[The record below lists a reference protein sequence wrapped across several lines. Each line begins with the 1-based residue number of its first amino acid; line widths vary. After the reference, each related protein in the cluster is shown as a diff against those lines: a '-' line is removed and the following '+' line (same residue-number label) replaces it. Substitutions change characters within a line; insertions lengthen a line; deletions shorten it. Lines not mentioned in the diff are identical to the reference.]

1 MATILYVDDD
11 PTIGLLL
18 EDTLLRSGHRAI
30 GARNVPQAL
39 QALSHGEIELIIS
52 DFKMPGMTGLE
63 FLGLLKEEAYD
74 IPLIMVTGY
83 ASIEHAVLAIKAGAA
98 DYITKPVRPE
108 QLEHAVA
115 KALQVAR
122 LRKENDVLRQE
133 VMALRNE
140 RQIIGESGVMRR
152 LLQTVATAAPTR
164 ATMLLQGESG
174 TGKELVARA
183 LHDQSE
189 RADGPFIKLNCAAL
203 PEGLVESAL
212 FGHERGAFT
221 GAIKRVAGA
230 FERAH
235 GGTLLLDEIS
245 EMRLDLQA
253 KLLRVLQ
260 EQEFERVG
268 GTSPIKV
275 DVRIVATTNRDL
287 AAEAEAG
294 RFRRDLFFRLSVIP
308 IQIPPL
314 RDRAEDIPLLAYRFC
329 SACRKRREE
338 RVRGD
343 FPRRACPSSATRLAR
358 ERPRASTRRGARRH
372 PRERAH
378 AHAGALR
385 GAAFRPYPAGGE
397 HPRVE
402 PSRRAAPDKRP
413 CDEGFPG
420 GGAEFLRPQ
429 RGGIAA
435 HREGARGH
443 RRQSHSSGRIAGPQR
458 AHPSQQAEHP
468 SQELRPADCSRQK
481 LPEGNFFLANCRSS
495 MVAVIRARRRERGAQ
510 VLFLLCV
517 RRPLPT
523 REMALPSGN
532 LEARRVEHGLPLQP
546 RTLSAGHSPAS
557 LSGSRGLPRCL
568 SSLRSLAA
576 PMARKA
582 LRH

>member
-18 EDTLLRSGHRAI
+18 EDTLLRAGHRAI

-39 QALSHGEIELIIS
+39 QTLSHGEIELIIS

-63 FLGLLKEEAYD
+63 FLGLLKDEAYD

-83 ASIEHAVLAIKAGAA
+83 ASIEHAVQAIKAGAA

-164 ATMLLQGESG
+164 ATVLLQGESG

-183 LHDQSE
+183 IHDQSE
-189 RADGPFIKLNCAAL
+189 RAEGPFIKLNCAAL

-268 GTSPIKV
+268 GTTPIKV
-275 DVRIVATTNRDL
+275 DVRIIATTNRDL

-308 IQIPPL
+308 IEIPPL
-314 RDRAEDIPLLAYRFC
+314 RDRGEDIPLLAYRFAAHAANDTKKELAGI
-329 SACRKRREE
+329 SPEALALLQRHEWPGNVRELQHA
-338 RVRGD
+338 V
-343 FPRRACPSSATRLAR
+343 
-358 ERPRASTRRGARRH
+358 
-372 PRERAH
+372 ERAVILASGPMLLPVH
-378 AHAGALR
+378 FESQRFGLTQQS
-385 GAAFRPYPAGGE
+385 GAARDGLIRAMEVQSGNGHGAKDE
-397 HPRVE
+397 PRVVLSSFDLSLAE
-402 PSRRAAPDKRP
+402 SLLIARALEVTAGNRTRAA
-413 CDEGFPG
+413 
-420 GGAEFLRPQ
+420 
-429 RGGIAA
+429 
-435 HREGARGH
+435 
-443 RRQSHSSGRIAGPQR
+443 
-458 AHPSQQAEHP
+458 
-468 SQELRPADCSRQK
+468 EL
-481 LPEGNFFLANCRSS
+481 L
-495 MVAVIRARRRERGAQ
+495 
-510 VLFLLCV
+510 
-517 RRPLPT
+517 
-523 REMALPSGN
+523 
-532 LEARRVEHGLPLQP
+532 GLSV
-546 RTLSAGHSPAS
+546 RTLRNK
-557 LSGSRGLPRCL
+557 LNTLPK
-568 SSLRSLAA
+568 S
-576 PMARKA
+576 
-582 LRH
+582 

>member
-18 EDTLLRSGHRAI
+18 EDTLLRAGHRAI

-74 IPLIMVTGY
+74 LPLIMVTGF
-83 ASIEHAVLAIKAGAA
+83 ASIEHAVSAIKAGAV

-108 QLEHAVA
+108 QLEHAVT

-122 LRKENDVLRQE
+122 LRKENDALRQE

-140 RQIIGESGVMRR
+140 RQIIGESSVMRR
-152 LLQTVATAAPTR
+152 LLQTIATAAPTR
-164 ATMLLQGESG
+164 ATVLLQGESG

-183 LHDQSE
+183 IHDQSE

-235 GGTLLLDEIS
+235 AGTLLLDEIS

-275 DVRIVATTNRDL
+275 DVRIIATTNRDL
-287 AAEAEAG
+287 AREAEAG

-308 IQIPPL
+308 IEIPPL
-314 RDRAEDIPLLAYRFC
+314 RDRKDDVPLLAYRFG
-329 SACRKRREE
+329 AHAANDARKEFSGISPEALMVLQRYDWPGNVRELQHA
-338 RVRGD
+338 V
-343 FPRRACPSSATRLAR
+343 
-358 ERPRASTRRGARRH
+358 
-372 PRERAH
+372 ERAVILASGPMLLPVHFDSQRFGLTPQSPAVRDSIYRIAEREANGRSSNDAHQVVLSSFDLEH
-378 AHAGALR
+378 AESQLITRALEVTEGNRTRAAELLGLSVRALR
-385 GAAFRPYPAGGE
+385 N
-397 HPRVE
+397 
-402 PSRRAAPDKRP
+402 
-413 CDEGFPG
+413 
-420 GGAEFLRPQ
+420 
-429 RGGIAA
+429 
-435 HREGARGH
+435 
-443 RRQSHSSGRIAGPQR
+443 
-458 AHPSQQAEHP
+458 
-468 SQELRPADCSRQK
+468 K
-481 LPEGNFFLANCRSS
+481 LN
-495 MVAVIRARRRERGAQ
+495 
-510 VLFLLCV
+510 
-517 RRPLPT
+517 
-523 REMALPSGN
+523 ALPKS
-532 LEARRVEHGLPLQP
+532 
-546 RTLSAGHSPAS
+546 
-557 LSGSRGLPRCL
+557 
-568 SSLRSLAA
+568 
-576 PMARKA
+576 
-582 LRH
+582 

>member
-18 EDTLLRSGHRAI
+18 EDTLLRAGHRAI
-30 GARNVPQAL
+30 GARSVPQAL
-39 QALSHGEIELIIS
+39 QTLSHGEIELIIS

-63 FLGLLKEEAYD
+63 FLAHLREEAYD

-83 ASIEHAVLAIKAGAA
+83 ASIEHAVQAIKAGAA

-140 RQIIGESGVMRR
+140 RQIIGESPVMRR
-152 LLQTVATAAPTR
+152 LLQTIATAAPTR
-164 ATMLLQGESG
+164 ATVLLQGESG

-183 LHDQSE
+183 LHDQSDRSE
-189 RADGPFIKLNCAAL
+189 GPFIKLNCAAL

-221 GAIKRVAGA
+221 GAFKRVAGA

-268 GTSPIKV
+268 GSAPIKV
-275 DVRIVATTNRDL
+275 DVRIIATTNRDL

-308 IQIPPL
+308 ISIPAL
-314 RDRAEDIPLLAYRFC
+314 RQRVDDIPLLAYRFAVVTGQDSKKEFAGISPEALALLQRHDWPGNVRELQHAIERAVILASGPMLLPGHFEGQRFGISQLGSPRDTASPL
-329 SACRKRREE
+329 SA
-338 RVRGD
+338 VFDGNGH
-343 FPRRACPSSATRLAR
+343 R
-358 ERPRASTRRGARRH
+358 ERSAAVVLSTFDIGQAESQLIARALEVTEGNRT
-372 PRERAH
+372 
-378 AHAGALR
+378 
-385 GAAFRPYPAGGE
+385 
-397 HPRVE
+397 
-402 PSRRAAPDKRP
+402 RAA
-413 CDEGFPG
+413 
-420 GGAEFLRPQ
+420 
-429 RGGIAA
+429 
-435 HREGARGH
+435 
-443 RRQSHSSGRIAGPQR
+443 
-458 AHPSQQAEHP
+458 
-468 SQELRPADCSRQK
+468 EL
-481 LPEGNFFLANCRSS
+481 L
-495 MVAVIRARRRERGAQ
+495 
-510 VLFLLCV
+510 
-517 RRPLPT
+517 
-523 REMALPSGN
+523 
-532 LEARRVEHGLPLQP
+532 GLSV
-546 RTLSAGHSPAS
+546 RTLRNKLNAV
-557 LSGSRGLPRCL
+557 
-568 SSLRSLAA
+568 
-576 PMARKA
+576 
-582 LRH
+582 RH